1 MILKLKQTPG
11 IYLAGFMASG
21 KTTIGRMLAERLGWK
36 FVDLDQEIEAQQGIS
51 IAEIFDRHGEPE
63 FRRIETEALRTRV
76 RTIQRGQPS
85 VVALGGGTFVQPGN
99 FDLVE
104 SNGITVWLDCPLE
117 TVRRRV
123 AEPSSRPLA
132 RDAQRFEEL
141 YHARHTA
148 YARAEYRISI
158 DSDDPAVVVEAIL
171 NLPALL

>member
-21 KTTIGRMLAERLGWK
+21 KTTIGRMLAERLGWN
-36 FVDLDQEIEAQQGIS
+36 FIDLDREIEAQQGIS
-51 IAEIFDRHGEPE
+51 IAEIFDRQGEPE
-63 FRRIETEALRTRV
+63 FRRIETEALRALV
-76 RTIQRGQPS
+76 RTIQRGHPS

-104 SNGITVWLDCPLE
+104 GNGVTIWLDCPLE
-117 TVRRRV
+117 TVQRRV

-132 RDAQRFEEL
+132 RNTQRFEDL
-141 YHARHTA
+141 YHARRAA

-158 DSDDPAVVVEAIL
+158 ETDDPAAVVEAIL
-171 NLPALL
+171 KLPAFL

>member
-1 MILKLKQTPG
+1 MRT
-11 IYLAGFMASG
+11 STS
-21 KTTIGRMLAERLGWK
+21 KTETLRA
-36 FVDLDQEIEAQQGIS
+36 
-51 IAEIFDRHGEPE
+51 
-63 FRRIETEALRTRV
+63 RI

-85 VVALGGGTFVQPGN
+85 VIALGGGTFVQPGN

-132 RDAQRFEEL
+132 RDTQRFEEL
-141 YHARHTA
+141 YHARHAA

-158 DSDDPAVVVEAIL
+158 ESDDPAAVVEAIL
-171 NLPALL
+171 KQAADRLLANTLIENYDVEILR

>member
-21 KTTIGRMLAERLGWK
+21 KTTIGRLLAHRLGWN
-36 FVDLDQEIEAQQGIS
+36 FIDLDHEIEAQQGIS
-51 IAEIFDRHGEPE
+51 IADIFDQQGEAE
-63 FRRIETEALRTRV
+63 FRRIEAEALRARV
-76 RTIQRGQPS
+76 RTIQRGHPS

-99 FDLVE
+99 FDMVA

-123 AEPSSRPLA
+123 ADPSSRPLA

-141 YHARHTA
+141 YRARHPE
-148 YARAEYRISI
+148 YARAEYRIAI
-158 DSDDPAVVVEAIL
+158 ESDDPEAAVEAIL
-171 NLPALL
+171 KLPALL